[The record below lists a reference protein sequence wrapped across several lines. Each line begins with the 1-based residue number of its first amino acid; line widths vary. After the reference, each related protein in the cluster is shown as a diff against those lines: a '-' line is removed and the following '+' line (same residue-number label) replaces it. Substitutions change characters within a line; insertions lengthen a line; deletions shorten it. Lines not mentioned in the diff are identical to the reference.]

1 MNNNII
7 NDSSCTLTNGFY
19 SSSLGFGTLS
29 ILRNNIGGQTN
40 AIIVSG
46 SQPAGTTNSPSFS
59 DNFIGGGNNTIYGD
73 TSNAAVVS
81 TNAYHSALR
90 NIVFGQQLII
100 TGSSLLTAPSTV
112 GSAFFGR
119 YNDLSGNKDL
129 TAQTIF
135 AVGTGNSTTRKTGFL
150 IDSGSNTF
158 VEGTFNVSGS
168 TAFTGSLTIQSGSG
182 DLFVYGNKQFNV
194 GAFYSTIT
202 QSGSAAVS
210 QSMLFNNTTISQG
223 VTLNGG
229 TTQLTVTNSGTY
241 NIQFSAQLL
250 ADTGAD
256 TIYIWL
262 KKNGTNV
269 DNTATK
275 LVLANNEGNVAA
287 WNFVE
292 NAIAND
298 YFELCWQSTS
308 GDAVLL
314 AEAASGNVPAI
325 PSVIV
330 TVTQVR

>member
-7 NDSSCTLTNGFY
+7 NDGAFTLTNQFY
-19 SSSLGFGTLS
+19 SSSLGFGTLN
-29 ILRNNIGGQTN
+29 LNRNNIAGFSN
-40 AIIVSG
+40 SIIVSG
-46 SQPAGTTNSPSFS
+46 SQPTGTTNTTSFS
-59 DNFIGGGNNTIYGD
+59 DNFMGGGNNIIYGD
-73 TSNAAVVS
+73 IANAAIVS
-81 TNAYHSALR
+81 TNAYHNAIR
-90 NIVFGQQLII
+90 NIVFGHQLII
-100 TGSSLLTAPSTV
+100 TGSSLVSDTNSY

-119 YNDLSGNKDL
+119 WNDLTGNKDL

-135 AVGTGNSTTRKTGFL
+135 AVGTGTSTIRKTGFL

-168 TAFTGSLTIQSGSG
+168 TSITGSLAATSLIVSG
-182 DLFVYGNKQFNV
+182 NTQFNV
-194 GAFYSTIT
+194 GTFYSTIT

-292 NAIAND
+292 SAIAND
-298 YFELCWQSTS
+298 YFELCWQSTT

-325 PSVIV
+325 PSVIA